1 MSLRLVADVG
11 GTKTLLRLVADNDD
25 TVIEKRLE
33 NQRFSEFKSLLKAF
47 LDGNRTGEPISAACM
62 AVAGPVNGRQ
72 AQLTNLDWCIDADEI
87 AQQLGL
93 SPTTVCLCNDFAAL
107 AAAIPQ
113 LADDQSVC
121 LQTGEPDGA
130 APVAIIGA
138 GTGLGQAYTV
148 AGADNQRWGIATE
161 GGHSDFAPVDTQQ
174 QQLLNIMLRDFA
186 HVSYERLLSGAGLM
200 RIYHFLADETEQS
213 AELNTPAAI
222 STAAMSD
229 GDPLASR
236 TLALFAKIY
245 GAQAGNL
252 ALTVMARGGV
262 YIAGGIAPQILPVL
276 LEGPFMP
283 AFLAK
288 GRMESLMKT
297 FPVHVITDP
306 AVALDGASLLARQ
319 AMYNA

>member
-11 GTKTLLRLVADNDD
+11 GTKTLLRLVAENDD

-33 NQRFSEFKSLLKAF
+33 NQRFSQFGSLLNTF
-47 LDGNRTGEPISAACM
+47 LYGNRTAGPVSAACV

-72 AQLTNLDWCIDADEI
+72 AQLTNLDWRIDADQI
-87 AQQLGL
+87 VQQLGL
-93 SPTTVCLCNDFAAL
+93 SSAAVCLCNDFAAL
-107 AAAIPQ
+107 ATAIPQ
-113 LADDQSVC
+113 LADNQSVC
-121 LQTGEPDGA
+121 LQAGKPDKA

-148 AGADNQRWGIATE
+148 AGADNRRQVIATE
-161 GGHSDFAPVDTQQ
+161 GGHSDFAPVDAQQ
-174 QQLLNIMLRDFA
+174 QRLLNVMLRDFA
-186 HVSYERLLSGAGLM
+186 HVSCERLLSGAGLM
-200 RIYHFLADETEQS
+200 RIYQFLAAESEQP
-213 AELNTPAAI
+213 AVLNTPAAI
-222 STAAMSD
+222 SAAALSD
-229 GDPLASR
+229 GDPLASK

-245 GAQAGNL
+245 GGQAGNL

-288 GRMESLMKT
+288 GRMQSLMQT